1 MKKINLIIVL
11 LITSLSVF
19 AQKDVV
25 LFTLNETPVK
35 VSEFKRVYEKNLDL
49 IDEES
54 KDIDKNLE
62 LFINYKLKVKQAY
75 DLKLDTVKSY
85 KQELKKYK
93 EQLIAPYLQDK
104 EFQKNQIKEAY
115 NRTKE
120 EVRASHILI
129 LFPKKGQKRDTVA
142 MIAKLE
148 EVRKRAANGEDFGK
162 LAKEISQDPSAKT
175 NGGDL
180 GFFSAFKMVYPFEKA
195 AYSTELGEVSKPF
208 KTRFGYHILK
218 LTDKRT
224 SKGEFEVAHILAKD
238 RSIVGKVQID
248 SAYQKLQEGVS
259 FSAVA
264 KKYSDDKG
272 TSTKGGKLPKFGTG
286 AMVESFE
293 REVLALEKEES
304 YSKPFKTKYGWHI
317 VKLIK
322 NHPIASFE
330 KMEKGLEKK
339 IKRSNRANLSRKVV
353 IDRLKKEYNLTINKD
368 VLNAFYDNKEP
379 SMESTLFT
387 IKNKEYSLKDYVTYT
402 SIRKRTAKEKVFQ
415 DFTEQKLINY
425 FKEDLAKND
434 TDFKYTYN
442 EYKDGLLLFELMQN
456 KIWTKSTNDAEGL
469 EKYFEENKE
478 KYGAAALKDTK
489 GKVINDYQQYLEEN
503 WVNELRENNIVKIKK
518 KALKKFKKNYKK
530 A

>member
-1 MKKINLIIVL
+1 MPPNSYAPMSGALPLKGFSNPEIGSAL
-11 LITSLSVF
+11 LMSSLPAFGIKFWLF
-19 AQKDVV
+19 A
-25 LFTLNETPVK
+25 
-35 VSEFKRVYEKNLDL
+35 S
-49 IDEES
+49 
-54 KDIDKNLE
+54 
-62 LFINYKLKVKQAY
+62 
-75 DLKLDTVKSY
+75 
-85 KQELKKYK
+85 
-93 EQLIAPYLQDK
+93 
-104 EFQKNQIKEAY
+104 
-115 NRTKE
+115 
-120 EVRASHILI
+120 
-129 LFPKKGQKRDTVA
+129 
-142 MIAKLE
+142 
-148 EVRKRAANGEDFGK
+148 
-162 LAKEISQDPSAKT
+162 
-175 NGGDL
+175 
-180 GFFSAFKMVYPFEKA
+180 
-195 AYSTELGEVSKPF
+195 
-208 KTRFGYHILK
+208 
-218 LTDKRT
+218 

-259 FSAVA
+259 FGAVA